1 MTQRYLKYR
10 ISTSTTTPA
19 TAFINLARDLSA
31 INRQLFRQT
40 RTYRV
45 KSIRVVD
52 GAPDGSVEF
61 ACAPNT
67 WAMKGSLKRAFNR
80 WNEMNA
86 QVLKDQPNL
95 KSKWHDFKPYLSS
108 THMQVVEAGSGG
120 TMLTPVD
127 IGGTS
132 LQYGEWLHS
141 TFESPDST
149 SSVDGYKVGLLGAQI
164 GSPGT
169 IDYVGLIESYGNTR
183 TTVTETPQTNT
194 NLASD
199 DPLLNLLD
207 AGTQFD
213 EVAEN
218 IIDENDLP
226 PYKLNDGSG
235 FGTEYVGGQNNMRFP
250 LQFGEVSSND
260 NRANP
265 VFYNI
270 DIPLGVI
277 RLDHQ
282 TFTGT
287 TSFTILVE
295 LAPGGYKGVHS
306 ESLVTNSGTWAAS
319 KKGGRTT
326 KRLI

>member
-10 ISTSTTTPA
+10 VPTSTTTPQ
-19 TAFINLARDLSA
+19 TAYINLARDLSA
-31 INRQLFRQT
+31 LNRQLFRQT

-52 GAPDGSVEF
+52 GSPDGSVEM
-61 ACAPNT
+61 ACAPHT
-67 WAMKGSLKRAFNR
+67 WAMKNSLKRAFKR

-108 THMQVVEAGSGG
+108 THMQVYESGTG
-120 TMLTPVD
+120 GEMLIPED
-127 IGGTS
+127 IGGQK
-132 LQYGEWLHS
+132 LQYGEWEHS
-141 TFESPDST
+141 TFESPDAT
-149 SSVDGYKVGLLGAQI
+149 NSVDGYKVGVLGAQV
-164 GSPGT
+164 GAPGA

-183 TTVTETPQTNT
+183 TTVTETPQANT
-194 NLASD
+194 VLASD

-250 LQFGEVSSND
+250 QQFGEVSSND
-260 NRANP
+260 NRLNP
-265 VFYNI
+265 VYYNI

-287 TSFTILVE
+287 TSFTIMVE
-295 LAPGGYKGVHS
+295 IAPGGYKGIHS
-306 ESLVTNSGTWAAS
+306 EALC
-319 KKGGRTT
+319 
-326 KRLI
+326 